1 MKKTVLIIDD
11 ELDLRELLKLTLAK
25 MGINSTAVETVK
37 DAKSALQEEHFD
49 LCLTDM
55 RLPDG
60 NGLELVVYTQKNY
73 PQLPVAVLTAYG
85 NVELAVDALKLGA
98 FDFLCK
104 PVELSRLR
112 SLIGNALNLSPSSQS
127 KTAVD
132 TPLLLGNSRLIS
144 DIRQQISKVSRSQAP
159 ILISGESG
167 TGKELAARSIHQQSA
182 RAAQPFVPVN
192 CGAIPG
198 NLVESEFFGH
208 RKGSFTGAYEDKQ
221 GLFQAANG
229 GTLFLD
235 EVADLPLDMQVKLLR
250 AIQEKRIRPVGSE
263 SEIDVDVRLISA
275 THKNLQEAVNRGDFR
290 SDLFYRLNV
299 IDIHMPSLRQRPED
313 IQPLAEHILRELND
327 HNQPLSLSADAV
339 EALLHYRYPGNV
351 RELENIL
358 ERACTLC
365 EDWRIQRED
374 LKLNGAA
381 SAVEMLP
388 MESARRP
395 SLSQRPE
402 VQIPIGSLDDHLEEI
417 EKEILLETLE
427 EARWNKTEAAKKL
440 GISFR
445 SIRYRLEKLG
455 LNDE

>member
-25 MGINSTAVETVK
+25 MGIESTAVETIKEAVT
-37 DAKSALQEEHFD
+37 ALQEKTFD

-60 NGLELVVYTQKNY
+60 NGLELVDYTQKNY
-73 PQLPVAVLTAYG
+73 PQLPIAVLTAYG
-85 NVELAVDALKLGA
+85 NVDMAVDALKLGA
-98 FDFLCK
+98 FDFLSK

-112 SLIGNALNLSPSSQS
+112 ALINNALTISSETQI
-127 KTAVD
+127 TATVD
-132 TPLLLGNSRLIS
+132 TLLLLGESKLMR
-144 DIRQQISKVSRSQAP
+144 DIRQQISKVARSQAP
-159 ILISGESG
+159 MFISGESG
-167 TGKELAARSIHQQSA
+167 TGKELAARSIHRQSS
-182 RAAQPFVPVN
+182 RAAEPFVPVN
-192 CGAIPG
+192 CGAIPS

-208 RKGSFTGAYEDKQ
+208 RKGSFTGAFEDKQ

-235 EVADLPLDMQVKLLR
+235 EVADLPLDIQVKLLR

-275 THKNLQEAVNRGDFR
+275 THKDLQEAVNRGAFR

-313 IQPLAEHILRELND
+313 IQPLAEHILSQLNAK
-327 HNQPLSLSADAV
+327 NKPISLSPGALN
-339 EALLHYRYPGNV
+339 ALLNYSFPGNV

-365 EDWRIQRED
+365 ENSRIELED
-374 LKLNGAA
+374 LKLNPGDSAGATSTSPKA
-381 SAVEMLP
+381 S
-388 MESARRP
+388 R
-395 SLSQRPE
+395 LSQAQRSE
-402 VQIPIGSLDDHLEEI
+402 NLIPIGSLDDHLEEI
-417 EKEILLETLE
+417 EKEILIETLE
-427 EARWNKTEAAKKL
+427 QARWNRTEAAKKL

>member
-25 MGINSTAVETVK
+25 MGIDSTAVETVK
-37 DAKSALQEEHFD
+37 EARAALQEKTFD

-60 NGLELVVYTQKNY
+60 NGLELVDYTQKNY
-73 PQLPVAVLTAYG
+73 PELPIAVLTAYG
-85 NVELAVDALKLGA
+85 NVDLAVDALKLGA
-98 FDFLCK
+98 FDFLSK

-112 SLIGNALNLSPSSQS
+112 ALITNALSLLPESQ
-127 KTAVD
+127 TIATVD
-132 TPLLLGNSRLIS
+132 NPLLLGDSSLMR
-144 DIRQQISKVSRSQAP
+144 DIRQQISKVARSQAP
-159 ILISGESG
+159 MFISGESG
-167 TGKELAARSIHQQSA
+167 TGKELAARSIHRQSS
-182 RAAQPFVPVN
+182 RAAAPFVPVN
-192 CGAIPG
+192 CGAIPS
-198 NLVESEFFGH
+198 NLMESEFFGH
-208 RKGSFTGAYEDKQ
+208 RKGSFTGAFEDKQ

-275 THKNLQEAVNRGDFR
+275 THKDLQEAVNRGAFR

-313 IQPLAEHILRELND
+313 IQLLTEHLLEELNE
-327 HNQPLSLSADAV
+327 QISLSTRAIN
-339 EALLHYRYPGNV
+339 ALLNYSFPGNV

-358 ERACTLC
+358 ERASTLC
-365 EDWRIQRED
+365 ENNRIELED
-374 LKLNGAA
+374 LKLNPSALPAA
-381 SAVEMLP
+381 RVPRKKSDRLGLAERSDMG
-388 MESARRP
+388 E
-395 SLSQRPE
+395 
-402 VQIPIGSLDDHLEEI
+402 PINSLDDHLEEI
-417 EKEILLETLE
+417 EKEILLDTLE
-427 EARWNKTEAAKKL
+427 QARWNKTEAAKKL

-445 SIRYRLEKLG
+445 SIRYRLQKLG

>member
-25 MGINSTAVETVK
+25 MGIDSTAVETVK
-37 DAKSALQEEHFD
+37 EARAALQEKTFD

-60 NGLELVVYTQKNY
+60 NGLELVDYTQKNY
-73 PQLPVAVLTAYG
+73 PELPIAVLTAYG
-85 NVELAVDALKLGA
+85 NVDLAVDALKLGA
-98 FDFLCK
+98 FDFLSK

-112 SLIGNALNLSPSSQS
+112 ALITNALSLLPESQ
-127 KTAVD
+127 TIATVD
-132 TPLLLGNSRLIS
+132 NPLLLGDSSLMR
-144 DIRQQISKVSRSQAP
+144 DIRQQISKVARSQAP
-159 ILISGESG
+159 MFISGESG
-167 TGKELAARSIHQQSA
+167 TGKELAARSIHRQSS
-182 RAAQPFVPVN
+182 RAAAPFVPVN
-192 CGAIPG
+192 CGAIPS
-198 NLVESEFFGH
+198 NLMESEFFGH
-208 RKGSFTGAYEDKQ
+208 RKGSFTGAFEDKQ

-275 THKNLQEAVNRGDFR
+275 THKDLQEAVNRGAFR

-313 IQPLAEHILRELND
+313 IQLLTEHLLEELNE
-327 HNQPLSLSADAV
+327 QISLSTRTIN
-339 EALLHYRYPGNV
+339 ALLNYSFPGNV

-358 ERACTLC
+358 ERASTLC
-365 EDWRIQRED
+365 ENNRIELED
-374 LKLNGAA
+374 LKLNPSALPAA
-381 SAVEMLP
+381 RVPRKKSDRLGLAERSDMG
-388 MESARRP
+388 E
-395 SLSQRPE
+395 
-402 VQIPIGSLDDHLEEI
+402 PINSLDDHLEEI
-417 EKEILLETLE
+417 EKEILLDTLE
-427 EARWNKTEAAKKL
+427 QARWNKTEAAKKL

-445 SIRYRLEKLG
+445 SIRYRLQKLG